1 MYNKWK
7 NRGKC
12 WVSCGGSGQYQV
24 KKEEKQPLVLSCPK
38 LRSLLISHLEVS
50 ASASDYQHL
59 DRHWHRHCENFI
71 FAIQFFKI
79 VFEKKKK
86 LFFLVLSYFAL
97 PSLCYKYVFFY
108 DFLFVQSRPLLVQK
122 KGCLNFR
129 KHPPISVSKILE
141 TFQ

>member
-1 MYNKWK
+1 M
-7 NRGKC
+7 GKL
-12 WVSCGGSGQYQV
+12 WWIRTISS
-24 KKEEKQPLVLSCPK
+24 EKGRKTTLSALLSKTPF
-38 LRSLLISHLEVS
+38 SLDQSFGNLGIGIWLS
-50 ASASDYQHL
+50 ASGPTLASALRKFYFCHT
-59 DRHWHRHCENFI
+59 I
-71 FAIQFFKI
+71 FLNCFW
-79 VFEKKKK
+79 KKK

-97 PSLCYKYVFFY
+97 PSLCYKYLFFY